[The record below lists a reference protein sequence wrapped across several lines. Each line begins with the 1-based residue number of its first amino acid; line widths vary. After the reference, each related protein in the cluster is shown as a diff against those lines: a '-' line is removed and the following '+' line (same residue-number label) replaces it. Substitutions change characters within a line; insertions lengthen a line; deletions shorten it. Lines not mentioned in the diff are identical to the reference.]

1 MIPFKECTKWTN
13 QSVLLEVR
21 IVVSLGKRWLVPE
34 RGRKEVSDNVLF
46 LDGDLIVQIVQ
57 IVKISWAVHLLSHV
71 LFSLS
76 YTSNKS
82 NKQNPPHIVSS
93 TQMFSSCP
101 TNNLSITLS
110 SQFLFRLLGTYFM
123 SQFNS
128 NFLEKWGSLLFTFT
142 SPHNV

>member
-57 IVKISWAVHLLSHV
+57 IVKIS
-71 LFSLS
+71 
-76 YTSNKS
+76 
-82 NKQNPPHIVSS
+82 
-93 TQMFSSCP
+93 
-101 TNNLSITLS
+101 
-110 SQFLFRLLGTYFM
+110 
-123 SQFNS
+123 
-128 NFLEKWGSLLFTFT
+128 
-142 SPHNV
+142 